1 MNAEPTD
8 DGESDMIDD
17 IFLARQPILDEDR
30 NTFGYELLY
39 RSRPGD
45 SASFADPDAATQSV
59 VEHTLLDW
67 GIDRVVGERFGFINS
82 GPSIFSSGM
91 YKALPPEG
99 IVIEVR
105 ATGPVDDETAE
116 ALTQARR
123 DGYHIA
129 LDDVSSAE
137 LVRTSRVLEHA
148 SMLKIDVTATPPAE
162 VREIIEF
169 ASRVKPD
176 LKFIAEKVETHAQF
190 EECVEAGFHLFQ
202 GYFFAKPQVL
212 SRRSRPANAVSALAL
227 LAEVQKPEIQIPEL
241 EDLVGSDAT
250 LAFRML
256 GVVNSCA
263 FGLGRRVSSLR
274 QAMILLG
281 LKQVRNLAMLMTLS
295 ATDNASSELIT
306 LGAARARLA
315 SALTPESDGPEAAF
329 TVGLLSVTDSLYGTP
344 MEELL
349 AELPVDAAIAEA
361 LLDGTGQLGRTLDI
375 VLAAERGDYQRL
387 EEMVGEED
395 LGHVLAL
402 QAEAL
407 AWADSLRSEIGSKP
421 SKVRIPGLK
430 PMPAPEE
437 APLTGSLNGP
447 NCGTDKLPAP
457 TMASRRDFPAPTLA

>member
-1 MNAEPTD
+1 
-8 DGESDMIDD
+8 MIDD

-39 RSRPGD
+39 RARPGD
-45 SASFADPDAATQSV
+45 SASFTDPDAATQSV

-82 GPSIFSSGM
+82 GPAIFSSGM

-99 IVIEVR
+99 IVIEFR
-105 ATGPVDDETAE
+105 ATAPVDDEMLA
-116 ALTQARR
+116 ALVQARR

-129 LDDVSSAE
+129 LDDVSSAA
-137 LVRTSRVLEHA
+137 LVRSSRVLEHA
-148 SMLKIDVTATPPAE
+148 SMLKVDVTATPADE
-162 VREIIEF
+162 VREIIDF
-169 ASRVKPD
+169 AAQVKPD

-227 LAEVQKPEIQIPEL
+227 LAEVQKPDIQIPEL

-274 QAMILLG
+274 QAMVLLG

-315 SALTPESDGPEAAF
+315 SSLTPESQSPEAAF
-329 TVGLLSVTDSLYGTP
+329 TVGLLSVTDSLYGTS
-344 MEELL
+344 MDELL
-349 AELPVDAAIAEA
+349 SELPVDAAIAEA
-361 LLDGTGQLGRTLDI
+361 LLDGTGQLGHTLDV
-375 VLAAERGDYQRL
+375 VLAAERGDFQRL
-387 EEMVGEED
+387 EELVGADD
-395 LGHVLAL
+395 LEHVLAL
-402 QAEAL
+402 QAESL
-407 AWADSLRSEIGSKP
+407 AWADSLRGEIGSKP
-421 SKVRIPGLK
+421 SKVKVAGLK

-437 APLTGSLNGP
+437 IPLTGSLNGRP
-447 NCGTDKLPAP
+447 QDGARLPAP
-457 TMASRRDFPAPTLA
+457 TMASRRDLPAPTLA